1 MNKIIFYTCLLTAFL
16 FSVNAQEIK
25 TEVFRTNTVLNIPA
39 GQKIE
44 CLSAEGKY
52 TYDSYNG
59 TYGIDL
65 YRGPRVKIAKDS
77 SEFVYAVA
85 PIGVDTYRGALIGI
99 NLTWASSLSS
109 ISSPSWVYSGDSSS
123 LTLEG
128 PVSINYQNTGSNGE
142 PFLFSYKIF
151 NTTSNNTI
159 SATSVVI
166 PSSATGDV
174 DVKLEQSADNVTWT
188 ECLPGTYNSSTVK
201 RFFRLRAVEK

>member
-44 CLSAEGKY
+44 CFSAEGKY
-52 TYDSYNG
+52 TYDSYDG
-59 TYGIDL
+59 GYGIRL
-65 YRGPRVKIAKDS
+65 FRGPRVKIAKDS

-85 PIGVDTYRGALIGI
+85 PIGFDAYQGALIGI
-99 NLTWASSLSS
+99 NLIWGSVSL